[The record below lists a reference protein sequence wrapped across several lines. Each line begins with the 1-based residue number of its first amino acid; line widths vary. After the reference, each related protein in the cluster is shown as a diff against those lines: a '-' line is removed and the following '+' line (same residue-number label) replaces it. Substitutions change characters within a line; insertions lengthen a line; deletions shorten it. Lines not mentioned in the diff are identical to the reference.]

1 MTNIRQDLP
10 PNQTAR
16 KRRRFRGRLYI
27 AFQQEEPGE
36 DKPIQ
41 SMHVCV
47 DFYTACLMIKES
59 PNGDILIAQRGEGGM
74 FRDFLAGGAPPFPIP
89 TARHPEN
96 LVGRVAGASDSSKTL
111 ARTAI
116 DSVLR
121 ESIGA
126 GAQIYRDRAF
136 LPASWGQSAQTC
148 AD

>member
-1 MTNIRQDLP
+1 MRKLRPTPL
-10 PNQTAR
+10 PNQSAR
-16 KRRRFRGRLYI
+16 KRRRFRGRLFV
-27 AFQQEEPGE
+27 AFHQDDPGD

-59 PNGDILIAQRGEGGM
+59 PGGDILIAQRDEGGM
-74 FRDFLAGGAPPFPIP
+74 FRDFLAGGEPPFPIP

-121 ESIGA
+121 ESTGA
-126 GAQIYRDRAF
+126 GAEIYRARAL
-136 LPASWGQSAQTC
+136 LPMSWGVK
-148 AD
+148 